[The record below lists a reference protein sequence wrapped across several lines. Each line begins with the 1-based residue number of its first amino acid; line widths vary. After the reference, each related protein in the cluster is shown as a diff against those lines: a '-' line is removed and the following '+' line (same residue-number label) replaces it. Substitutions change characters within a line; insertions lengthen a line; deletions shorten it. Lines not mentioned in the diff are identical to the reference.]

1 MHSIHS
7 SVKYNRHLEGIAFV
21 CFAFN
26 GLFEGLWWSCYMN
39 SRTPSVPGL
48 LFRSFSFCFVLLF
61 HPSLLLRSR
70 ERSGGRTGKR
80 EDEIFFKAKTLV
92 TGKDLDPIQKWFKG
106 PLASPSHRREVLLTK
121 HPKL

>member
-7 SVKYNRHLEGIAFV
+7 SVKYNRHLEGVAFV
-21 CFAFN
+21 YFAFN

-39 SRTPSVPGL
+39 SRTPSVLGFP
-48 LFRSFSFCFVLLF
+48 FRSFSFCFFSLPPLF
-61 HPSLLLRSR
+61 AFRSR
-70 ERSGGRTGKR
+70 ERSGGRIGKR

-92 TGKDLDPIQKWFKG
+92 TGKDLDPVQKWFKG

>member
-39 SRTPSVPGL
+39 SRTPSVLRL
-48 LFRSFSFCFVLLF
+48 LFRSFTFCFFSLPPLLVF
-61 HPSLLLRSR
+61 KEHGR
-70 ERSGGRTGKR
+70 EWW
-80 EDEIFFKAKTLV
+80 
-92 TGKDLDPIQKWFKG
+92 KDWEERG
-106 PLASPSHRREVLLTK
+106 
-121 HPKL
+121 